1 MVAVKTYLDVYQVPC
16 DIEDNCRLHNI
27 DEFGTF
33 SGWMSKNRLTVDGD
47 QMSYHYDIRGPD
59 DQVFEYIP
67 VFDPDKRPGGY
78 ASFHRLKVDP
88 HAAGSGHTF
97 GKKRVLCTSLDPFP
111 QPLDVWE

>member
-67 VFDPDKRPGGY
+67 VFDPDQRPGGY
-78 ASFHRLKVDP
+78 ASFHGLKVDP
-88 HAAGSGHTF
+88 HAAGSGRTF
-97 GKKRVLCTSLDPFP
+97 G
-111 QPLDVWE
+111 